1 MPPSNLSPL
10 QSLVVRRTCRC
21 LQLGQQSATT
31 NRRFLSTT
39 ASIRNGAPVA
49 AFGSSELL
57 RRRHKAGK
65 EYMTPAE
72 VAKAERA
79 KTLRS
84 MKYSAFGIALCAVAM
99 FGAIVLYPDPQ
110 KQERRAALNAQ
121 EAAAVADKLLVE
133 QKTSPKSSVVR
144 LDAPPSIGGSISDN
158 LAGNQVDQVPTGT
171 STIPTI
177 PRLIYLPSTP
187 APSNPASANEPN
199 GTESKVE
206 YQLVGLGIRTVSILS
221 IQVYVVGLYI
231 AVADIAK
238 LQERLVHS
246 VADPVAT
253 TLVPGEKTKLR
264 ELLLDADRG
273 EEIWNSIIKDGGIR
287 TAFRITPT
295 RNTDFMHLRDGFV
308 RGITARS
315 ASFSSTPALVSSDPS
330 SNFQDE
336 SFGLA
341 LNDFKAVFG
350 GTARRKLPRGE
361 QLYLTRDATGGLSV
375 YSEDKEGGRV
385 NMGHVADERVSRLL
399 WLGYL
404 AGKNVSSEEAR
415 KSVVDGCVE
424 FVERP
429 VGTVATQV
437 V

>member
-1 MPPSNLSPL
+1 MPPSTLSPL
-10 QSLVVRRTCRC
+10 QSLVIRRTCLC
-21 LQLGQQSATT
+21 LRQQSVTT
-31 NRRFLSTT
+31 NRRFLSAT
-39 ASIRNGAPVA
+39 ASTRNGAPVA
-49 AFGSSELL
+49 SFGSSELL
-57 RRRHKAGK
+57 RRRHKTDK
-65 EYMTPAE
+65 EHMTPAE

-79 KTLRS
+79 KTFRS
-84 MKYSAFGIALCAVAM
+84 MKYSAFGMGICAVAM

-110 KQERRAALNAQ
+110 KKERRAALNAQ
-121 EAAAVADKLLVE
+121 EAAAVADKRLLE
-133 QKTSPKSSVVR
+133 EKATSKNNMTR
-144 LDAPPSIGGSISDN
+144 LDAPPSIGGTISDKTTIDE
-158 LAGNQVDQVPTGT
+158 VDQVPTGT

-177 PRLIYLPSTP
+177 PRLISLPSG
-187 APSNPASANEPN
+187 PSPSSPVSANEP
-199 GTESKVE
+199 GGIESKVE

-253 TLVPGEKTKLR
+253 TLVPGEKSKLR

-273 EEIWNSIIKDGGIR
+273 EEMWNSIIKDGGIR

-315 ASFSSTPALVSSDPS
+315 ASFSSNKGLVSSDPT

-341 LNDFKAVFG
+341 LNDFKTLFG

-361 QLYLTRDATGGLSV
+361 QLYLSRDATGGLSV
-375 YSEDKEGGRV
+375 YTEDKEGGRV